1 MAKLKIDLHLN
12 SLQRQGSFEMILPND
27 MPVDSGRPLKTV
39 FHLHGYTGKAESWV
53 PEELVAKYN
62 IAVVS
67 PNGENSFYLNGLSS
81 GHNFASLVGEEL
93 VDYVRRTFGIAQ
105 RPEDTYIMGISM
117 GGFGAL
123 RTALAYP
130 EVFGKAA
137 GMSAALIVHDIAH
150 MKEGDSNPM
159 ANYAYYRECFGDLET
174 VEESRNNPET
184 LVKELKAAG
193 KKLPEIYMCCG
204 TEDFLIENNRAFHRF
219 LEEQDVPHQYFESP
233 GIHDGKFWAEYA
245 PKVIEWM
252 FAE

>member
-12 SLQRQGSFEMILPND
+12 SLQRQSSFEMILPND
-27 MPVDSGRPLKTV
+27 MPGESGRPLKTV

-53 PEELVAKYN
+53 PEELVRKYN

-81 GHNFASLVGEEL
+81 GHDFASMVGEEL
-93 VDYVRRTFGIAQ
+93 VDYVRKTFGIAQ

-123 RTALAYP
+123 RTALAYH

-137 GMSAALIVHDIAH
+137 GMSSALIVHDIAH

-219 LEEQDVPHQYFESP
+219 LQEQDVPHQYFESP
-233 GIHDGKFWAEYA
+233 GVHDDKFWAEYA

-252 FAE
+252 FEE

>member
-12 SLQRQGSFEMILPND
+12 SLQRQSSFEMVLPND
-27 MPVDSGRPLKTV
+27 MPVDSSRPLKTL
-39 FHLHGYTGKAESWV
+39 FHLHGYTGKAENWLSDEMV
-53 PEELVAKYN
+53 RKYN
-62 IAVVS
+62 VAVVS

-81 GHNFASLVGEEL
+81 GHDFASMVGEEL
-93 VDYVRRTFGIAQ
+93 VDYVRKTFGIAQ

-137 GMSAALIVHDIAH
+137 GLSSALIVHDIAH

-159 ANYAYYRECFGDLET
+159 ANYFYYRECFGDLET

-219 LEEQDVPHQYFESP
+219 LQEQDVPHQYHESP
-233 GIHDGKFWAEYA
+233 GVHDVKFWDEYV
-245 PKVIEWM
+245 PKAVEWM
-252 FAE
+252 FEE